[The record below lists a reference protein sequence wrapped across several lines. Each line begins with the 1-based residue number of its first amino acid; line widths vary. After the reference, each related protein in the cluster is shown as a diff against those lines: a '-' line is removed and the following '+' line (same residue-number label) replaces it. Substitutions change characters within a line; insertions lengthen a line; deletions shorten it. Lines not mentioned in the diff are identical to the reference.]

1 MPAFIYLCDMKTEQ
15 ECLDR
20 MLFGTNA
27 GDNYSGLDVGD
38 QVFLYNFDL
47 GILRGPFL
55 ATTKS
60 IRNLEPNAWS
70 KSRRRFPWQVRVD
83 VSHAFKTPMRADD
96 FAGLIPLS
104 QTKVGLLPPSEL
116 TDEQTDQL
124 LSAMTSL
131 Q

>member
-1 MPAFIYLCDMKTEQ
+1 MPAYIYICDMKTEQ

-27 GDNYSGLDVGD
+27 GDNYSGVDVGD
-38 QVFLYNFDL
+38 QVFLYNFEL
-47 GILRGPFL
+47 GILRGPYV
-55 ATTKS
+55 ATTTS
-60 IRNLEPNAWS
+60 IHNLEPDAWK

-83 VSHAFKTPMRADD
+83 GGDSFKTPIRADD
-96 FAGLIPLS
+96 FVAYIQLS
-104 QTKVGLLPPSEL
+104 QTKVGLLPPTEL

-124 LSAMTSL
+124 LSAMADL

>member
-1 MPAFIYLCDMKTEQ
+1 MTTER

-20 MLFGTNA
+20 MLFGTNN
-27 GDNYSGLDVGD
+27 GDNYSGVDVED
-38 QVFLYNFDL
+38 RVFLYNFEV
-47 GILRGPFL
+47 GVLRGPFF

-60 IRNLEPNAWS
+60 SHNLVLEPDAWK

-83 VSHAFKTPMRADD
+83 GSDAFKTPMRADD
-96 FAGLIPLS
+96 FVAFIPLS
-104 QTKVGLLPPSEL
+104 QTKVGLFPATEL

-124 LSAMTSL
+124 LSAMTDL